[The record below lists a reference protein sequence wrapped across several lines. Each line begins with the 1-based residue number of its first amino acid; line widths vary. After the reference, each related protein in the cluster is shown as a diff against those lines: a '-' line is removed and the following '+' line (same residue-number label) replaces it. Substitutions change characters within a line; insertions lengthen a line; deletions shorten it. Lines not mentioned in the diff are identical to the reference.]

1 LKRGPEYRRVSD
13 PPEQIKQDEE
23 VKTRTL
29 ILLAAFCAVAIL
41 AASAVQVLL
50 AH

>member
-1 LKRGPEYRRVSD
+1 MVSD
-13 PPEQIKQDEE
+13 QPGRIKQDEE

-29 ILLAAFCAVAIL
+29 ILLAALCAVAIL